1 MQVLAG
7 FRVIGQLVGKVA
19 LSSEVMYAT
28 KPHTAIIS
36 SCIIQQPESRS
47 FIELVTIKNSSA
59 YDQHPVNY
67 CSEERETDEFLQRRV
82 FVEYTC
88 IYIHIRYTG
97 IDLFRRI
104 NQSIIIIDIGPSSY
118 NGLSNGSFCLCHHEN
133 DSTEVIKLV
142 LSMRPLVTFI
152 NVSIIFYS

>member
-67 CSEERETDEFLQRRV
+67 CSERERQMSFFKDEFLSNIHV
-82 FVEYTC
+82 YTY
-88 IYIHIRYTG
+88 IY
-97 IDLFRRI
+97 
-104 NQSIIIIDIGPSSY
+104 DIQA
-118 NGLSNGSFCLCHHEN
+118 
-133 DSTEVIKLV
+133 
-142 LSMRPLVTFI
+142 
-152 NVSIIFYS
+152 